1 MTKIKDI
8 VSINSHAVLSNAIQL
23 AWYYDPTQKSEND
36 RLVSG
41 YVFGNGVNRRI
52 GNHTEISSLP
62 VFERIRDAF
71 GNPSASNIFTIIA
84 NYGHGKSHFA
94 LVLANYF
101 GLAPNSPVLEEI
113 INHIETCSNKV
124 TADQFRLFKGQT
136 KKSQLVVTLA
146 GDQFQ
151 DLRQGFLRALRR
163 ALDAHESTRNRPI
176 KSIYAKAVEWLRSL
190 EGESL
195 RQADAYLGNRY
206 QTDADTLIAAL
217 ENFESDKEFVI
228 KDLSRELNKIEA
240 NFGADVNL
248 KEIIKDT
255 VAELCTGKDAPFH
268 KMLILFDELGIY
280 TQLWCHNP
288 IAAGNFAPQEIF
300 NACSELQGKLC
311 FVGFVQRDLN
321 SFVQGYSIQVQNEFK
336 KWAGRMLPESTYYL
350 VSNLEE
356 VIGKLIVK
364 KDKWKSAIKDN
375 APQITEES
383 GVVWETIQRYKD
395 TWDQNNFYLTVGR
408 DCYPLHPFTTGLI
421 CGFDF
426 TQGSRT
432 IIGAVNS
439 MLSTAE
445 EEEINANGRL
455 KWIRPIDLVKEFE
468 IDFKKDSSQYSS
480 YEYAVKALAS
490 DAEPIL
496 FEVLQALFLYK
507 EGKINKQKKYDQ
519 ALLLARLAG
528 YTEAETRAALET
540 LKDDYDAIRY
550 SVQNREY
557 EFTGVGTSRIVVL
570 ELARR
575 EITGKQVDSLVK
587 YLEKLKA
594 FENLTLNDISQ
605 AREFMF
611 EFAIEGDEW
620 YLAPRFLDAA
630 KLDPES
636 IKKLCIE
643 TINEGKARG
652 TVVYLLS
659 GNNIELEEAY
669 EQSEVVLDEL
679 RKEKFTHPLVIAVPR
694 DAATQIEKQ
703 ILIKD
708 YLVNG
713 MSTPS
718 KVQFGDSYRA
728 ALDYVSKELTDQ
740 LIAHIKTAEFVVPS
754 ELHLKIGSKDK
765 NLDELADAL
774 FSDIYKFRAPANSN
788 VMKSSGGK
796 GNTATAEIA
805 RQLIVN
811 ELNFDGLSLE
821 KQNIVKQVLIE
832 GTNKWGILDASYKI
846 RDPKNTRVSQA
857 WSLLRKSVSENE
869 WTTFA
874 GLLQK
879 LMQPPYGY
887 DDYTAA
893 FLIAAWIGKHKH
905 ELGFKDNKKQSA
917 FMQNTLGQAN
927 LTPVDLQNNLNKSKD
942 FIRWLRS
949 NVLVQHSGRVN
960 KRRAQ
965 EFLERLQTV
974 QDINEGKQLLEQV
987 NSILQTLA
995 PDDELIPQIKEQA
1008 KDLSGRIFDADLEK
1022 GKLDE
1027 YKDAALRATDVVSIL
1042 RIGESLNTFGV
1053 KNQMQS
1059 SMAFVETTKYVEE
1072 RTGVIARHQSEV
1084 ALPRIES
1091 YDSIHGNLERSRKAL
1106 RQAGR
1111 ADLEALFVTALE
1123 RVKNDYERL
1132 QAEQAEQP
1140 LVAEITSIQI
1150 SGMPLRY
1157 YRDRLLRIG
1166 EILTGNTSERVNQS
1180 ADSKRKQ
1187 LDEQINNLLNW
1198 VKKLPSRLDG
1208 IREIGLAQ
1216 QLQQEI
1222 LRRESSYAETSEAE
1236 ILSETLKKLTAWI
1249 NELEEE
1255 RRSKEIAEQEQLQRE
1270 REKDVSQSIVT
1281 QFIELR
1287 DSGKR
1292 FDCLVEMLRVMK
1304 DEGLSDKQKR
1314 ALRDLLQ

>member
-8 VSINSHAVLSNAIQL
+8 VSINSQAVLSNAIQL
-23 AWYYDPTQKSEND
+23 AWYYDPTQRAKND

-52 GNHTEISSLP
+52 GNQTQISSLP

-101 GLAPNSPVLEEI
+101 GLQPNSPVLEEI
-113 INHIETCSNKV
+113 IKHIETCSDKV
-124 TADQFRLFKGQT
+124 TADQFRFFKSQT
-136 KKSQLVVTLA
+136 QKSQLVVTLA

-163 ALDAHESTRNRPI
+163 ALDAHEETRNRPI

-195 RQADAYLGNRY
+195 RQADAYLGDKY
-206 QTDADTLIAAL
+206 QTDVDTLTAAL
-217 ENFESDKEFVI
+217 ENFESDKEFVV
-228 KDLSRELNKIEA
+228 KDLSREINKIEA

-255 VAELCTGKDAPFH
+255 VNELCTGKDAPFH

-311 FVGFVQRDLN
+311 FVGFVQRELN
-321 SFVQGYSIQVQNEFK
+321 SFVQGYSVQVQNEFK
-336 KWAGRMLPESTYYL
+336 KWAGRMLPESTYHL

-356 VIGKLIVK
+356 VIGKLIIK
-364 KDKWKSAIKDN
+364 KDKWKPVIKDN
-375 APQITEES
+375 SPQISEES
-383 GVVWETIQRYKD
+383 SVVWETIQRYKE

-421 CGFDF
+421 CGFEF

-439 MLSTAE
+439 MLSAAE
-445 EEEINANGRL
+445 DEEINLNGRL
-455 KWIRPIDLVKEFE
+455 KWIWPIELIKEFE
-468 IDFKKDSSQYSS
+468 VDFKQDSSEYSS
-480 YEYAVKALAS
+480 YEYAVKALAP

-528 YTEAETRAALET
+528 YTEAETRAALEK
-540 LKDDYDAIRY
+540 LKEDYDAIRY

-570 ELARR
+570 DLARR
-575 EITGKQVDSLVK
+575 EIIGKQVDSLAK
-587 YLEKLKA
+587 YLEKLEA
-594 FENLTLNDISQ
+594 FKNLIPHDSQ
-605 AREFMF
+605 ARDFKF
-611 EFAIEGDEW
+611 EFAFEGDEW
-620 YLAPRFLDAA
+620 YLAPHFLDAS
-630 KLDPES
+630 KLALEP

-643 TINEGKARG
+643 TINEGKSRG

-659 GNNIELEEAY
+659 GGNVELEEAR
-669 EQSEVVLDEL
+669 ERAEGVLDEL
-679 RKEKFTHPLVIAVPR
+679 RKENFKHPLVIAVPKE
-694 DAATQIEKQ
+694 AATQLERQ
-703 ILIKD
+703 VLIKD

-713 MSTPS
+713 MSNPS

-728 ALDYVSKELTDQ
+728 ALDYINKELTDQ
-740 LIAHIKTAEFVVPS
+740 LIAHIRTSEFVVPS
-754 ELHLKIGSKDK
+754 DLRLKIDSKNK
-765 NLDELADAL
+765 NLDEIADAL
-774 FSDIYKFRAPANSN
+774 FADIYKFRPPANSN

-796 GNTATAEIA
+796 GNTPTAEIA

-821 KQNIVKQVLIE
+821 KQNIVKQVLLE

-857 WSLLRKSVSENE
+857 WSLLRESVSENE
-869 WTTFA
+869 WTTFV

-879 LMQPPYGY
+879 LAQPPYGY
-887 DDYTAA
+887 DDYTAT
-893 FLIAAWIGKHKH
+893 FLIAAWVGKHKH
-905 ELGFKDNKKQSA
+905 ELGFKDNRKQSA
-917 FMQNTLGQAN
+917 FMQNTLSQAN
-927 LTPVDLQNNLNKSKD
+927 LTLVDLQNNLNKSKD

-949 NVLVQHSGRVN
+949 NVSVQHSGRAN
-960 KRRAQ
+960 KLRAQ

-974 QDINEGKQLLEQV
+974 QDIDEGKRLLEQV

-995 PDDELIPQIKEQA
+995 PDDELITQINEQA
-1008 KDLSGRIFDADLEK
+1008 QELSGRLFVAGLEK
-1022 GKLDE
+1022 EKLDE
-1027 YKDAALRATDVVSIL
+1027 YKNATLRATDVVSIL
-1042 RIGESLNTFGV
+1042 RVSESLNTFGV

-1072 RTGVIARHQSEV
+1072 RIGVIARQQSEIV
-1084 ALPRIES
+1084 LPRIES
-1091 YDSIHGNLERSRKAL
+1091 YDAVHSNLERSRKAL
-1106 RQAGR
+1106 RQARR
-1111 ADLEALFVTALE
+1111 ADLEALFIAALE
-1123 RVKNDYERL
+1123 RVKKDYERL

-1140 LVAEITSIQI
+1140 LIAEINSIQVN
-1150 SGMPLRY
+1150 GMPLRY
-1157 YRDRLLRIG
+1157 CRDRLLRIE

-1180 ADSKRKQ
+1180 ATSKRKQ
-1187 LDEQINNLLNW
+1187 LDEQIKNLLDW
-1198 VKKLPSRLDG
+1198 VEQLPSRLDD
-1208 IREIGLAQ
+1208 IKEIGPAQ
-1216 QLQQEI
+1216 QLHQEI
-1222 LRRESSYAETSEAE
+1222 LRRESSYAETPEAE
-1236 ILSETLKKLTAWI
+1236 IISGTLIKLTSRM
-1249 NELEEE
+1249 NELEEGQ
-1255 RRSKEIAEQEQLQRE
+1255 RNKEIAEQERVQRE
-1270 REKDVSQSIVT
+1270 REKGVAQSIIA
-1281 QFIELR
+1281 QFAELK
-1287 DSGKR
+1287 DGEKR
-1292 FDCLVEMLRVMK
+1292 FDCLVEMLGVMK
-1304 DEGLSDKQKR
+1304 DEGLTDKQKS
-1314 ALRDLLQ
+1314 ALRDFLQ

>member
-8 VSINSHAVLSNAIQL
+8 ISINSQAVLSNAIQL
-23 AWYYDPTQKSEND
+23 AWYYDPMLRAEND

-124 TADQFRLFKGQT
+124 TADQFRFFKGQT
-136 KKSQLVVTLA
+136 QKSQLVVTLA

-163 ALDAHESTRNRPI
+163 ALDAHEATRNRPI

-195 RQADAYLGNRY
+195 RQADAYLGHKH
-206 QTDADTLIAAL
+206 QTDVDTLTVAL
-217 ENFESDKEFVI
+217 ENFESDKEFVV

-255 VAELCTGKDAPFH
+255 VNELCTGKDAPFH
-268 KMLILFDELGIY
+268 RMLILFDELGIY

-288 IAAGNFAPQEIF
+288 MAAGNFAPQEIF

-311 FVGFVQRDLN
+311 FVGFVQRELN

-336 KWAGRMLPESTYYL
+336 KWAGRMLPESTYHL

-356 VIGKLIVK
+356 VIGKLIIK
-364 KDKWKSAIKDN
+364 KDKWKSVIKDN
-375 APQITEES
+375 SPQITEES
-383 GVVWETIQRYKD
+383 SVVWETIQRYKE
-395 TWDQNNFYLTVGR
+395 TWDPNNFYLTVGR

-439 MLSTAE
+439 MLSAAE
-445 EEEINANGRL
+445 EKEINVNGRL
-455 KWIRPIDLVKEFE
+455 KWIRPIELIKEFE
-468 IDFKKDSSQYSS
+468 IDFKRDSSEYSS
-480 YEYAVKALAS
+480 YEYAVNALPQ

-507 EGKINKQKKYDQ
+507 EGKINKQNKYDQ
-519 ALLLARLAG
+519 ASLLASLAG
-528 YTEAETRAALET
+528 YTEAETRAGLEK
-540 LKDDYDAIRY
+540 LKEDYDAIRY
-550 SVQNREY
+550 SVKKREY
-557 EFTGVGTSRIVVL
+557 EFTGVGTNRGVVL
-570 ELARR
+570 DLARR
-575 EITGKQVDSLVK
+575 EITGKQVDNLVK
-587 YLEKLKA
+587 YLEELEA
-594 FENLTLNDISQ
+594 FKNLTPHDSQ
-605 AREFMF
+605 AREFKF
-611 EFAIEGDEW
+611 EFAFEGDEW

-659 GNNIELEEAY
+659 DSNIELEEAR
-669 EQSEVVLDEL
+669 ENAEGVLDEL
-679 RKEKFTHPLVIAVPR
+679 RKEKFEHPLVIAVPME
-694 DAATQIEKQ
+694 AATQIERQ

-708 YLVNG
+708 YLVNR

-728 ALDYVSKELTDQ
+728 ALEYINKELADQ
-740 LIAHIKTAEFVVPS
+740 LIAHIRAAEFVVPS
-754 ELHLKIGSKDK
+754 DLRLKIGSKNK
-765 NLDELADAL
+765 NLDEIADGL
-774 FSDIYKFRAPANSN
+774 FADIYKFRPPANSN
-788 VMKSSGGK
+788 VMKPNGTK

-811 ELNFDGLSLE
+811 ELNFDGLGSE
-821 KQNIVKQVLIE
+821 KQNVVKQVLIE
-832 GTNKWGILDASYKI
+832 GTNKWGILDAGYKI

-857 WSLLRKSVSENE
+857 WNLLRKSVSENE

-879 LMQPPYGY
+879 LTQPPYGY
-887 DDYTAA
+887 DDYTAT

-905 ELGFKDNKKQSA
+905 ELGFKDNRKQSA
-917 FMQNTLGQAN
+917 YMQSTVSQAN

-942 FIRWLRS
+942 FIRWLRT
-949 NVLVQHSGRVN
+949 NVSVQHSGRAN

-995 PDDELIPQIKEQA
+995 PNDELVLQIRRQGQE
-1008 KDLSGRIFDADLEK
+1008 LSGRMVVAGLEK
-1022 GKLDE
+1022 EKLDE
-1027 YKDAALRATDVVSIL
+1027 YKNAALRATDVSSIL
-1042 RIGESLNTFGV
+1042 RIGELLNTFGV
-1053 KNQMQS
+1053 KNEMQS
-1059 SMAFVETTKYVEE
+1059 SAAFVETTKYIEE
-1072 RTGVIARHQSEV
+1072 RIGIIARQQAAV

-1091 YDSIHGNLERSRKAL
+1091 YDSVHGDLERSRKAL
-1106 RQAGR
+1106 HQAGR
-1111 ADLEALFVTALE
+1111 ADLEALYVAALE
-1123 RVKNDYERL
+1123 RVKKDYERL
-1132 QAEQAEQP
+1132 KAEKDEQP
-1140 LVAEITSIQI
+1140 LISEINSIQV

-1157 YRDRLLRIG
+1157 CRDRLLRIE
-1166 EILTGNTSERVNQS
+1166 EISTGNTSERVGQS
-1180 ADSKRKQ
+1180 ATSKRKQ
-1187 LDEQINNLLNW
+1187 LDEQIKNLLNW
-1198 VKKLPSRLDG
+1198 AEKLPSHLDG
-1208 IREIGLAQ
+1208 IKELGPAH

-1222 LRRESSYAETSEAE
+1222 LRQESSYAETPEAE
-1236 ILSETLKKLTAWI
+1236 ILSETLNKLTARI
-1249 NELEEE
+1249 NELKEE
-1255 RRSKEIAEQEQLQRE
+1255 RRSKEIAEQERLQRE
-1270 REKDVSQSIVT
+1270 REKDVAQSIIA
-1281 QFIELR
+1281 QFAELR
-1287 DSGKR
+1287 DGGKR
-1292 FDCLVEMLRVMK
+1292 YECLVEMLRVMK
-1304 DEGLSDKQKR
+1304 DEGLTDKQKR
-1314 ALRDLLQ
+1314 TLMDLLQ

>member
-8 VSINSHAVLSNAIQL
+8 ISINSQAVLSNAIQL

-41 YVFGNGVNRRI
+41 YVFGNGVNRHI

-124 TADQFRLFKGQT
+124 TADQFRFFKGQT

-163 ALDAHESTRNRPI
+163 ALDAHEATRNRPI

-190 EGESL
+190 ERESL
-195 RQADAYLGNRY
+195 RHADAYLGNKY
-206 QTDADTLIAAL
+206 QTDVDTLTAAL
-217 ENFESDKEFVI
+217 ENFESDKEFIV

-255 VAELCTGKDAPFH
+255 VNELCTGADAPFH

-288 IAAGNFAPQEIF
+288 MAAGNFAPQEIF

-336 KWAGRMLPESTYYL
+336 KWAGRMLPESTYHL

-356 VIGKLIVK
+356 VIGKLIIK
-364 KDKWKSAIKDN
+364 KDKWKSVIFDN
-375 APQITEES
+375 SPQITEES
-383 GVVWETIQRYKD
+383 SMVWETIQRYKE
-395 TWDQNNFYLTVGR
+395 TWEPNNFFLTVGR
-408 DCYPLHPFTTGLI
+408 DCYPLHPFTTGLL

-445 EEEINANGRL
+445 ESQVNISGRL
-455 KWIRPIDLVKEFE
+455 KWIRPIELIKEFE
-468 IDFKKDSSQYSS
+468 IDFKKDSSEYSS
-480 YEYAVKALAS
+480 YEYAVNALS
-490 DAEPIL
+490 RDAEPIL

-507 EGKINKQKKYDQ
+507 EGKINKQNKYDQ
-519 ALLLARLAG
+519 ALLLAHLAA
-528 YTEAETRAALET
+528 YTEVETRAALDK

-550 SVQNREY
+550 SVKKREY

-570 ELARR
+570 DLARR

-594 FENLTLNDISQ
+594 FENLTLHDSQ
-605 AREFMF
+605 ARDFKF
-611 EFAIEGDEW
+611 DFAFEGDEW
-620 YLAPRFLDAA
+620 YLAPRFLDAS
-630 KLDPES
+630 KLDPEP

-643 TINEGKARG
+643 TINEGEARG
-652 TVVYLLS
+652 TVVFLLS
-659 GNNIELEEAY
+659 ANSVELEEAR
-669 EQSEVVLDEL
+669 ERAEGLLDEL
-679 RKEKFTHPLVIAVPR
+679 RKENFTHPLVIAVPK
-694 DAATQIEKQ
+694 DAATQIERQ

-708 YLVNG
+708 CLVNG

-718 KVQFGDSYRA
+718 KVQFGDSHRA
-728 ALDYVSKELTDQ
+728 ALEYVNKELTDH
-740 LIAHIKTAEFVVPS
+740 LIAHIRTAEFVVPS
-754 ELHLKIGSKDK
+754 DLRLKIGPKDK
-765 NLDELADAL
+765 NLDEIADAL
-774 FSDIYKFRAPANSN
+774 FADIYKFRPPANSN
-788 VMKSSGGK
+788 VMKPSGAK

-811 ELNFDGLSLE
+811 ELNFDGLNSE
-821 KQNIVKQVLIE
+821 KQNVVKQVLIE
-832 GTNKWGILDASYKI
+832 GTNKWGILDTGYKI
-846 RDPKNTRVSQA
+846 RDPKNTRVAQA

-879 LMQPPYGY
+879 LIMPPYGY
-887 DDYTAA
+887 DDYTTT

-905 ELGFKDNKKQSA
+905 ELGFKDNRKQA
-917 FMQNTLGQAN
+917 AMVNQNTLNQAN

-942 FIRWLRS
+942 FIKWLRS
-949 NVLVQHSGRVN
+949 NVSVQHSGRAN
-960 KRRAQ
+960 KRRAE

-974 QDINEGKQLLEQV
+974 QDINEGNQLLEQV

-995 PDDELIPQIKEQA
+995 PNDELIPQIKEQA
-1008 KDLSGRIFDADLEK
+1008 QELSGRILVADLEK
-1022 GKLDE
+1022 EKLGE
-1027 YKDAALRATDVVSIL
+1027 YKNAALRATDVVSIL

-1053 KNQMQS
+1053 KNQIQS
-1059 SMAFVETTKYVEE
+1059 SIAFVETTKYVEE
-1072 RTGVIARHQSEV
+1072 RIGVIARQQSEV
-1084 ALPRIES
+1084 TLPRIES
-1091 YDSIHGNLERSRKAL
+1091 YDSVQGNLERSRKAL
-1106 RQAGR
+1106 HQAGR

-1123 RVKNDYERL
+1123 RVKKDYEQL
-1132 QAEQAEQP
+1132 QAEKAEQP
-1140 LVAEITSIQI
+1140 LVAEINSIQI

-1187 LDEQINNLLNW
+1187 LDEQIKTLLDW
-1198 VKKLPSRLDG
+1198 TEQLPSRLG
-1208 IREIGLAQ
+1208 RIKEIGLAH

-1222 LRRESSYAETSEAE
+1222 LRRESFYAETPEAE
-1236 ILSETLKKLTAWI
+1236 ILSEIQNKLTARI
-1249 NELEEE
+1249 KELEEE
-1255 RRSKEIAEQEQLQRE
+1255 RQRKEIAEQERLQRE
-1270 REKDVSQSIVT
+1270 REKDVAQSIIA
-1281 QFIELR
+1281 QFAELR
-1287 DSGKR
+1287 DGGKR
-1292 FDCLVEMLRVMK
+1292 YECLVELLRVMK
-1304 DEGLSDKQKR
+1304 DEGLTDKQKR
-1314 ALRDLLQ
+1314 TLRDLLQ